1 MHGIHSLID
10 HWSVWPDQNF
20 FMQLYFVLFVSL
32 QHFDWATARISS
44 PQKSS
49 VGDLTGALHIF
60 SILSSPAAEKSRT
73 V

>member
-1 MHGIHSLID
+1 
-10 HWSVWPDQNF
+10 
-20 FMQLYFVLFVSL
+20 MQLYFVLFVSL